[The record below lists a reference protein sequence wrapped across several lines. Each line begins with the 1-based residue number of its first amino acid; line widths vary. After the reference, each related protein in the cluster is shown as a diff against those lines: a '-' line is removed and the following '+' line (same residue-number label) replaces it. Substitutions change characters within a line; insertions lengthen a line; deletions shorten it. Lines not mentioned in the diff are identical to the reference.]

1 MEENIFTI
9 ETTKIRTMKKDIN
22 AAQREQANAQG
33 VFLDTKKE
41 NVKNQLEKERA
52 AIAALAQKEKEIEQ
66 KQALEEKN
74 LSPAKKDVPVIEG
87 NAIIVP
93 MEKRNQI
100 KINVAEGDSEEEKE
114 LAPHIEEKTAPTNI
128 ESVFEESEPEPKLPI
143 PAFIAPQKDLAK
155 QEIEENSSKEEVF
168 IKESSPEEIKEIET
182 KPKEIQQEMETL
194 DFVEENKALAEDLT
208 SFDQELPSLSKNYP
222 ETGLTID
229 DLENMELS
237 ESDHEQI
244 DIGEIPG
251 LELDDEIKEEQELRS
266 VDLPQ
271 KDSLEEK
278 NQEEKIIS
286 LEQLRPE
293 KPEEDLKLKE
303 KAEED
308 FLLRDEFIFSKKEET
323 QEEKLRKLTD
333 LIFEIEQNIIQIND
347 EKIPFEEKRKDIERE
362 IDKARQRLDLI
373 LERKKR
379 IEELKKTTENK
390 EEGAETAEEK
400 RNMEKERWKIEDE
413 RNAVEQEKNKKEDE
427 IKSLRLQLN
436 EFNLN
441 SEKILSREKELNME
455 LDLLK
460 RDKDHLILNEEK
472 EKLLEKLEKSQ
483 KEANSIKDLMND
495 NTSQKEAIDKK
506 INKIKEEEQAIEE
519 EIKVLEKR
527 TDLTVPEVELRKL
540 EAQRKSAEEKRRK
553 TEEQRWQAEDE
564 LNKAEALRLELR
576 EKYQSFA
583 SEANKLKEQISEI
596 NKKMNKN
603 D

>member
-1 MEENIFTI
+1 
-9 ETTKIRTMKKDIN
+9 MKKDIN

-33 VFLDTKKE
+33 VFLDTKIE
-41 NVKNQLEKERA
+41 NVKNQLEKEKA
-52 AIAALAQKEKEIEQ
+52 VIAALAQKEKELEQ
-66 KQALEEKN
+66 KQALEEKPLN
-74 LSPAKKDVPVIEG
+74 STEKNIPIIEG

-114 LAPHIEEKTAPTNI
+114 LMPHIEEAPTNI
-128 ESVFEESEPEPKLPI
+128 ESVFEKNEPEPELPI
-143 PAFIAPQKDLAK
+143 PAFIAPKKDSSEQEIKKTIKEPELTEEVAPKQIKEPELTEEVAQEENISDLAEEGLSLAENLTDFE
-155 QEIEENSSKEEVF
+155 QESPDFSKED
-168 IKESSPEEIKEIET
+168 SG
-182 KPKEIQQEMETL
+182 
-194 DFVEENKALAEDLT
+194 AGLA
-208 SFDQELPSLSKNYP
+208 
-222 ETGLTID
+222 ID
-229 DLENMELS
+229 DLENLELP

-251 LELDDEIKEEQELRS
+251 LELDDNLKEEQGLRS
-266 VDLPQ
+266 VDFPF
-271 KDSLEEK
+271 KDSLEKKDEK
-278 NQEEKIIS
+278 EETIIS
-286 LEQLRPE
+286 LEELKPE
-293 KPEEDLKLKE
+293 KKKEDVLEKEETAKE
-303 KAEED
+303 ES
-308 FLLRDEFIFSKKEET
+308 FLSDEFFSLKKEET
-323 QEEKLRKLTD
+323 NEEKLRKLTD

-379 IEELKKTTENK
+379 IEELKKTTETK

-413 RNAVEQEKNKKEDE
+413 RNTVEQEKNKKEDE

-441 SEKILSREKELNME
+441 FEKILSREKELNME

-460 RDKDHLILNEEK
+460 RDKNYLILNEEK
-472 EKLLEKLEKSQ
+472 EKLLEKLEKVQ
-483 KEANSIKDLMND
+483 NEANSIKDLMNE
-495 NTSQKEAIDKK
+495 NTSQKELIDKK
-506 INKIKEEEQAIEE
+506 INKIKEEEQGIEE

-527 TDLTVPEVELRKL
+527 TDLTIPEIELRKL

-553 TEEQRWQAEDE
+553 TEEERWQTEDD
-564 LNKAEALRLELR
+564 LSKAESLRLELR

-583 SEANKLKEQISEI
+583 SEANELKEKISEI

>member
-33 VFLDTKKE
+33 VFLDTKIE
-41 NVKNQLEKERA
+41 NVKNQLEKEKA
-52 AIAALAQKEKEIEQ
+52 VIAALAQKEKELEQ
-66 KQALEEKN
+66 KQALEEKPLN
-74 LSPAKKDVPVIEG
+74 STEKNIPIIEG

-114 LAPHIEEKTAPTNI
+114 LMPHIEEAPANI
-128 ESVFEESEPEPKLPI
+128 ESVFEKNEPEPELPI
-143 PAFIAPQKDLAK
+143 PTFIAPKKDSSEQEIKKTVQEPELIEEAVQEPNISDLAEEDTSLAENLTNLE
-155 QEIEENSSKEEVF
+155 QESPDFSKED
-168 IKESSPEEIKEIET
+168 SG
-182 KPKEIQQEMETL
+182 
-194 DFVEENKALAEDLT
+194 AGLA
-208 SFDQELPSLSKNYP
+208 
-222 ETGLTID
+222 ID
-229 DLENMELS
+229 DLENLELP

-251 LELDDEIKEEQELRS
+251 LDLDDNLKEEQELRS
-266 VDLPQ
+266 VDFPF
-271 KDSLEEK
+271 KDSLEK
-278 NQEEKIIS
+278 KDEEEETIIS
-286 LEQLRPE
+286 LEELKPE
-293 KPEEDLKLKE
+293 KKKEAVLEKEETAKE
-303 KAEED
+303 ES
-308 FLLRDEFIFSKKEET
+308 FLNDEFFSLKKEET
-323 QEEKLRKLTD
+323 NEEKLRKLTD

-379 IEELKKTTENK
+379 IEELKKTTETK
-390 EEGAETAEEK
+390 EESAETAEEK

-413 RNAVEQEKNKKEDE
+413 RNTVEQEKNKKEDE

-441 SEKILSREKELNME
+441 FEKILSREKELNME

-460 RDKDHLILNEEK
+460 RDKNHLILNEEK
-472 EKLLEKLEKSQ
+472 EKLLEKLEKVQ
-483 KEANSIKDLMND
+483 NEANSIKDLMNE
-495 NTSQKEAIDKK
+495 NTSQKELINKK
-506 INKIKEEEQAIEE
+506 INKIKEEEQGIEE

-527 TDLTVPEVELRKL
+527 TDLTIPEIELRKL

-553 TEEQRWQAEDE
+553 TEEERWQTEDD
-564 LNKAEALRLELR
+564 LSKAESLRLELR

-583 SEANKLKEQISEI
+583 SEANELKEKISEI